1 MKTRRKQN
9 RGQAIAE
16 LLIAMVGL
24 TVAMAAVLQVCRAG
38 NTNIQ
43 NLYESRRDAESKARS
58 ATFDSG
64 GTTIGDWDVGADG
77 LRHTADD
84 VILRADHEDLM
95 NYDGEVREPWDIG
108 RLESM
113 GLNDGFTP
121 YIDEFSRARSAN
133 LFRGEQ
139 SVSVPL
145 EPALQSL
152 LFIARDRLELSDQTY
167 MPAMDLDTF

>member
-1 MKTRRKQN
+1 MKMRKKSI

-38 NTNIQ
+38 NTNIA
-43 NLYESRRDAESKARS
+43 NLYESRRDAEDKARS

-64 GTTIGDWDVGADG
+64 GVTIGDWDVGADG

-84 VILRADHEDLM
+84 EIIRARHEGLLR
-95 NYDGEVREPWDIG
+95 YDSEVREPFDIR
-108 RLESM
+108 RLESLD
-113 GLNDGFTP
+113 LNDGFTP
-121 YIDEFSRARSAN
+121 YIDEFSRGQSAN
-133 LFRGEQ
+133 LFRGEER
-139 SVSVPL
+139 VDVPL

-152 LFIARDRLELSDQTY
+152 LFITKDRLELSDQTY
-167 MPAMDLDTF
+167 MPGMDLDTF